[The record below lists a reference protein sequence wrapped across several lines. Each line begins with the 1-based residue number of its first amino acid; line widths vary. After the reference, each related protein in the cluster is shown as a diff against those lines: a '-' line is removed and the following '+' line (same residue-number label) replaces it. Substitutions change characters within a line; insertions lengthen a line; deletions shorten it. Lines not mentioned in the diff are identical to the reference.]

1 MTKIINLF
9 GGAGI
14 GKSSIAGGLLHQLKK
29 RHYSVDAPYEFPKVL
44 AWDSNSEAIK
54 DQLFVIGNQH
64 RGITRS
70 WGNVDYIIMDSPI
83 LLALVYKN
91 LYNKAK
97 DEYPSCLYGDGFD
110 FMIANIHN
118 YYDNVNIFIKR
129 THSDFEDIGRYQNL
143 EESVM
148 VDDKIKETLNEL
160 NVKYYEIQPDNNVIT
175 EILKLL
181 NIT

>member
-9 GGAGI
+9 GGAGA

-29 RHYSVDAPYEFPKVL
+29 RHYSVDAPYEFPKEL
-44 AWDSNSEAIK
+44 AWDSNMEAVK
-54 DQLFVIGNQH
+54 DQLYIIGNQH

-70 WGNVDYIIMDSPI
+70 WGKVDYIIMDSPI

-91 LYNKAK
+91 LYNKTEY
-97 DEYPSCLYGDGFD
+97 EYPSCLYRDGFD
-110 FMIANIHN
+110 FLIANINN

-129 THSDFEDIGRYQNL
+129 DQTRFEDVGRYQTV
-143 EESVM
+143 EESKM
-148 VDDKIKETLNEL
+148 VDERIKQMLEEL
-160 NVKYYEIQPDNNVIT
+160 NVKYIEVEPDDEVIDN
-175 EILKLL
+175 ILKIL

>member
-29 RHYSVDAPYEFPKVL
+29 RHYSVDAPYEFPKAL
-44 AWDSNSEAIK
+44 AWDSNTEAVK

-70 WGNVDYIIMDSPI
+70 WGKVDYIIMDSPI

-91 LYNKAK
+91 LYNKTK
-97 DEYPSCLYGDGFD
+97 DEYPACLYGDGFD

-129 THSDFEDIGRYQNL
+129 TKSDFEDVGRYQTL
-143 EESVM
+143 EESIR
-148 VDDKIKETLNEL
+148 VDNRIKEVLEQI
-160 NVKYYEIQPDNNVIT
+160 NVKYHEIEPDDTVMDN
-175 EILKLL
+175 ILKLL
-181 NIT
+181 NIK